1 LKLSSLSLNPDTFNR
16 KHLANVP
23 FRLRFGS
30 IRNLEL
36 QWKSSFIFG
45 QDEPIR
51 LTADRVFLLL
61 TPEPEG
67 SKVYNFSSSQQK
79 ISRLK
84 RLSKTITSEAE
95 SSASTSKS
103 SKGGGFLQRVSSSL
117 LSSLII
123 HIHQFHIRYED
134 DGISHPST
142 RFSCGLKLDSIV
154 ITNRGEDERWGKPF
168 SSSNTESATFK
179 HVKLQQLSGYWDPHV
194 HHSSFEYSDH
204 HFVLQPLDATVR
216 FQRDRSSKSTA
227 SVILDVGVN
236 NIELALRDRQLRD
249 CLCLSEFMERRRFAV
264 LLMKRARHL
273 RMHHF
278 RFRRPIRRGESARR
292 VWKFIRAA
300 LMGPSYFRRTGA
312 YVLN

>member
-1 LKLSSLSLNPDTFNR
+1 MKLSSLSLNPDTFNR

-23 FRLRFGS
+23 FRLRYGS

-45 QDEPIR
+45 ENEPIR

-61 TPEPEG
+61 TPESQY
-67 SKVYNFSSSQQK
+67 SKPYNFSSSQEK
-79 ISRLK
+79 LARLK
-84 RLSKTITSEAE
+84 RLSKTITSETE
-95 SSASTSKS
+95 SSTKS
-103 SKGGGFLQRVSSSL
+103 SHSKGGFFQRVSSSF

-134 DGISHPST
+134 DGVSDPST

-154 ITNRGEDERWGKPF
+154 ITNRGEEERWGKPF
-168 SSSNTESATFK
+168 SSSDSDTATFK

-194 HHSSFEYSDH
+194 HHSSFEYTDH

-216 FQRDRSSKSTA
+216 FQRDQSVKSKT

-236 NIELALRDRQLRD
+236 NIELSLRDRQLRD
-249 CLCLSEFMERRRFAV
+249 ALCLSEFLERRRFAV
-264 LLMKRARHL
+264 RLYSLK
-273 RMHHF
+273 
-278 RFRRPIRRGESARR
+278 
-292 VWKFIRAA
+292 KK
-300 LMGPSYFRRTGA
+300 
-312 YVLN
+312 